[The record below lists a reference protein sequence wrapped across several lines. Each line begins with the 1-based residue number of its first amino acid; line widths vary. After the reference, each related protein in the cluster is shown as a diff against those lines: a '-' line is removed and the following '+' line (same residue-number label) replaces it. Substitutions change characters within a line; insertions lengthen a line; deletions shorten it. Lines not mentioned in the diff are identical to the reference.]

1 MSDRSK
7 SKEWTIKHCFPHA
20 MANSDSQS
28 KQYGHAIR
36 IEGVREVSD
45 EAEGAAVLQMT
56 NNALSEM
63 LKSLEVRE

>member
-7 SKEWTIKHCFPHA
+7 RKEWTIKHCFPHA

-45 EAEGAAVLQMT
+45 EAEGAAVL
-56 NNALSEM
+56 
-63 LKSLEVRE
+63 